1 METIHWW
8 WLSSPC
14 LCNLSWRHTEISS
27 LITDYY
33 HKWDVLWSCLCHID
47 GCYACCLIYCDRSR
61 RHKDPEPHA
70 FLFLSYV
77 MLLICDSSKK
87 YFPLKC
93 SSLWFEFSQFRSSSQ
108 KTNSLGRSHENA
120 KCKRFSS
127 EFHFVALK
135 FFRFSSIILQ
145 ELNWLIVILDKN
157 ERTIFNK
164 VNYVFL
170 CDV

>member
-1 METIHWW
+1 MIWAITTQQTETVLWW
-8 WLSSPC
+8 WWSSPC
-14 LCNLSWRHTEISS
+14 LCNLSLRHTEISS

-33 HKWDVLWSCLCHID
+33 HKRDILWSCLCHID
-47 GCYACCLIYCDRSR
+47 GCYACCLIYCDGSR

-70 FLFLSYV
+70 FLFFIIFYSSLV
-77 MLLICDSSKK
+77 VCDSSKK

-93 SSLWFEFSQFRSSSQ
+93 SSLWFEFSQFRSSSE

-135 FFRFSSIILQ
+135 FFR
-145 ELNWLIVILDKN
+145 DKN
-157 ERTIFNK
+157 ECTIFNQ